1 MEKVISKYL
10 DDVEAAIEKSLV
22 KLGESTLSDAMRYT
36 TKLGGKRIRPLLTL
50 AAADIYGDYRNAL
63 DSAVAIEMIHTMS
76 LIHDDLPAMDNDDY
90 RRGKLTNHK
99 VFGEAQAVLA
109 GDSLT
114 VYAFEV
120 IADSPTLSDKA
131 KVDAMRILADYS
143 GLNGMMGGQSLDI
156 LHENKL
162 TDSKDFEI
170 LKEIHFKKTTKLFQ
184 AALLM
189 GAVASGANGTVK
201 IKLEEFGAKVGL
213 AFQVQDDILDETST
227 FEATG
232 KATKKDALKGKLT
245 YPKVFGLER
254 SKEMRDVYL
263 KEALDII
270 RDTDRLGEL
279 RDIAVF
285 MVARDK

>member
-10 DDVEAAIEKSLV
+10 DDVEAAIDKSLV
-22 KLGESTLSDAMRYT
+22 KLGESTLADAMRYT
-36 TKLGGKRIRPLLTL
+36 TRLGGKRIRPLLTL
-50 AAADIYGDYRNAL
+50 AAADIYGDHKNAL
-63 DSAVAIEMIHTMS
+63 DCAVAIEMIHTMS

-120 IADSPTLSDKA
+120 IANSPALSDKA
-131 KVDAMRILADYS
+131 KIDVMKILADYS

-156 LHENKL
+156 IHENKL
-162 TDSKDFEI
+162 TDAKDFEI
-170 LKEIHFKKTTKLFQ
+170 LKTIHFMKTTKLFQ
-184 AALLM
+184 AGLLM
-189 GAVASGANGTVK
+189 GAVANGAGNGAKHT
-201 IKLEEFGAKVGL
+201 LEQFGAKVGL

-232 KATKKDALKGKLT
+232 KATQKDALKGKLT

-254 SKEMRDVYL
+254 SKEMRDEYL
-263 KEALDII
+263 TEALGII
-270 RDTDRLGEL
+270 KDTDRLGEL
-279 RDIAVF
+279 RDIAIY
-285 MVARDK
+285 MVVRDK

>member
-10 DDVEAAIEKSLV
+10 DEIEAAIERSLV
-22 KLGESTLSDAMRYT
+22 KLGESTLADAMRYT
-36 TKLGGKRIRPLLTL
+36 TRLGGKRIRPLLTL
-50 AAADIYGDYRNAL
+50 AAADIYGDYRNTL
-63 DSAVAIEMIHTMS
+63 DCAVAIEMIHTMS

-109 GDSLT
+109 GDSHT

-131 KVDAMRILADYS
+131 KVACTKILAAYS
-143 GLNGMMGGQSLDI
+143 GIDGMMGGQSLDI
-156 LHENKL
+156 IHENKL
-162 TDSKDFEI
+162 IESKDFEI

-189 GAVASGANGTVK
+189 GAVANGANNGAKHV
-201 IKLEEFGAKVGL
+201 LEQFGAKVGL

-254 SKEMRDVYL
+254 SKEMRDEYL
-263 KEALDII
+263 TEALGII
-270 RDTDRLGEL
+270 KDTDRLGEL
-279 RDIAVF
+279 RDIAIF
-285 MVARDK
+285 MVVRDK

>member
-1 MEKVISKYL
+1 MDKVISKYL
-10 DDVEAAIEKSLV
+10 NEVEAAIEASLT
-22 KLGESTLSDAMRYT
+22 KLGSSTLADAMRYT
-36 TKLGGKRIRPLLTL
+36 TSLGGKRIRPILTL
-50 AAADIYGDYRNAL
+50 AAADIYGDYKSAM
-63 DSAVAIEMIHTMS
+63 DCAVAIEMIHTMS

-120 IADSPTLSDKA
+120 IADSQALSDKA
-131 KVDAMRILADYS
+131 KVGCMKILADYS
-143 GLNGMMGGQSLDI
+143 GIGGMMGGQSLDI
-156 LHENKL
+156 IHENKL
-162 TDSKDFEI
+162 AESKDFEI

-189 GAVASGANGTVK
+189 GAVANGADNTAK
-201 IKLEEFGAKVGL
+201 HALEEFGAKVGL

-254 SKEMRDVYL
+254 SRQMRDEYL
-263 KEALDII
+263 REALGII
-270 RDTDRLGEL
+270 RDADRLGEL
-279 RDIAVF
+279 HDIAIF
-285 MVARDK
+285 MVERDK